1 MRAVIYARYSSDNQR
16 EESIEGQLRE
26 CGAFAERKGYTVIKT
41 YADRAISG
49 KKADNRPQFMQM
61 IADSKQRLFDTVI
74 VWKID
79 RFSRDKY
86 DSVFYKNVLKKNGVS
101 VISATEP
108 IDDTPEGQLME
119 SIFEGFSVY
128 YIKDLS
134 MKVSRGMTEN
144 VLNGKFNGGA
154 LTFGYRIDENKHFQ
168 PDPEKAPI
176 VQDIFIR

>member
-16 EESIEGQLRE
+16 EESI
-26 CGAFAERKGYTVIKT
+26 
-41 YADRAISG
+41 
-49 KKADNRPQFMQM
+49 
-61 IADSKQRLFDTVI
+61 
-74 VWKID
+74 
-79 RFSRDKY
+79 
-86 DSVFYKNVLKKNGVS
+86 
-101 VISATEP
+101 
-108 IDDTPEGQLME
+108 EGQLME

-144 VLNGKFNGGA
+144 VLNGKFNGGG

-176 VQDIFIR
+176 VQDIFIRYASGESARSILNSLIE